1 MNVRTNKRILAAG
14 VMAVLGMVAL
24 AGCHGSPGGVYKM
37 RYVSESDSKKVMEF
51 TLKQPSLLG
60 RVHMAVYKK
69 LINGTYVVKDG
80 ETTAEGRVYQDD
92 KGFTLVPKDD
102 AVGQRLEMERPS
114 GRLKDKSGATWKLDT
129 PTTTAAA
136 LKEIGK

>member
-1 MNVRTNKRILAAG
+1 MRTNRRILAAG

-51 TLKQPSLLG
+51 TLNQPSLLG
-60 RVHMAVYKK
+60 RVHMAVYKMH
-69 LINGTYVVKDG
+69 INGTYVVKDG

-92 KGFTLVPKDD
+92 QGFTLVSKDEKE
-102 AVGQRLEMERPS
+102 QRLEMEQPS
-114 GRLKDKSGATWKLDT
+114 GRLKDESGGTWKIDN
-129 PTTTAAA
+129 PTTTAV
-136 LKEIGK
+136 LKEVGK

>member
-24 AGCHGSPGGVYKM
+24 AGCHGSSGGVYKM

-51 TLKQPSLLG
+51 TLNQPSLLG
-60 RVHMAVYKK
+60 RVHIAVYNMR
-69 LINGTYVVKDG
+69 INGTYVMKDG
-80 ETTAEGRVYQDD
+80 ETTAEGKVYQDD
-92 KGFTLVPKDD
+92 KGFMLISKDEKE
-102 AVGQRLEMERPS
+102 QWLEMERPS
-114 GRLKDKSGATWKLDT
+114 GKLKDESGTTWKLDN